1 MTKMKIHPLSIYMKY
16 LINECYEEDHNPFF
30 LENGKDHYCH
40 NYTFS
45 EWYFFYRKITHLTIK
60 KQMLTPKKLLIG
72 SEKYRWLTLC

>member
-45 EWYFFYRKITHLTIK
+45 EWYFFI
-60 KQMLTPKKLLIG
+60 
-72 SEKYRWLTLC
+72 EK